1 LVDLR
6 RTWKKYVVPLAACV
20 RVKVEFI
27 EKKRARYALEL
38 GVGQGEVF
46 ESVRG
51 KRTEDLEP
59 ELIGNLFSQTHG
71 KR

>member
-1 LVDLR
+1 
-6 RTWKKYVVPLAACV
+6 
-20 RVKVEFI
+20 VKVEFI